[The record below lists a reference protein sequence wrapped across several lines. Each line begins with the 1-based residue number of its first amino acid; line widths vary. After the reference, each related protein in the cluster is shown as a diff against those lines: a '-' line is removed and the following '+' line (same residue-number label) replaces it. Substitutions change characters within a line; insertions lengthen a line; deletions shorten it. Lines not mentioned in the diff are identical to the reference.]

1 MVADCPQVNFRHSEV
16 LVKSGYFLHRNGG
29 VNGEVGFN
37 ATSNNLYIKG
47 LAVFCNGFLIRRS
60 QVRVLPGVFAS
71 TWLAIIYNFSNVPFE
86 LYNLN
91 RDISEKAN
99 LAANYPDIIAKI
111 ESFVATARTEPRPQI
126 EPEKP
131 AGRQ

>member
-1 MVADCPQVNFRHSEV
+1 M
-16 LVKSGYFLHRNGG
+16 
-29 VNGEVGFN
+29 
-37 ATSNNLYIKG
+37 YIKG
-47 LAVFCNGFLIRRS
+47 LSVFRNGFLIRRS

-111 ESFVATARTEPRPQI
+111 ESFVATARTDPRPQI
-126 EPEKP
+126 EPQKP
-131 AGRQ
+131 AGRQYR